1 MTDKH
6 KVVTTEA
13 EIDKVLHLGVA
24 DCIVRADLKKKM
36 MSGKQLRIKL
46 GIDPTGFDLHLGHMV
61 VVHKL
66 REFQDLG
73 HQIILLFG
81 NFTGRIGDP
90 TGKNETRPMRT
101 QEELEA
107 NAADYLKQAS
117 HILDVDKIE
126 VRWNAEWLAPLTF
139 ADVVTLAS
147 QFTVAQMLERDMF
160 QDRIK
165 ANQPISV
172 HEFMYPLMQGYDSVA
187 LKADVELGGTDQTFN
202 LLAGRT
208 LQKAYG
214 QEPQNIMT
222 VPILVGTDGSMKMG
236 KSTGNYIAVADTPED
251 MYGKTMSI
259 PDSAIL
265 TYFELAGR
273 VGGVELAAVAKRLK
287 GGENPKT
294 LKMEL
299 AHLLVRLY
307 KGEKAAQDA
316 EAHFKTVH
324 EKKEVPDEV
333 RMASPTDEKF
343 AMIVDGKKQKILDLV
358 VRSGCFKTTSEARR
372 SITGGSVKWNNEK
385 ITSIDTVVD
394 VRLSTTTDLNSMMV
408 QDGFPDL
415 IQIGK
420 RNFWSVFYLV

>member
-1 MTDKH
+1 MAVITDEK
-6 KVVTTEA
+6 A
-13 EIDKVLHLGVA
+13 IDQLLNLGVA
-24 DCIVRADLKKKM
+24 DVIVKEDLKKKL

-66 REFQDLG
+66 KEFQDLG

-107 NAADYLKQAS
+107 NAKDYMKQAGAL
-117 HILDVDKIE
+117 LDVSKVE
-126 VRWNAEWLAPLTF
+126 VRWNAEWLAPLSF

-214 QEPQNIMT
+214 QEPQNILT

-236 KSTGNYIAVADTPED
+236 KSTGNYIAVAETPED

-259 PDSAIL
+259 PDDLIL
-265 TYFELAGR
+265 NYFELAGR
-273 VGGVELAAVAKRLK
+273 ADGARLAEVSKRLK
-287 GGENPKT
+287 DGENPRN

-299 AHLLVRLY
+299 ARELVRLY
-307 KGEKAAQDA
+307 KGEDEALRA
-316 EAHFKTVH
+316 EEHFKTVH
-324 EKKEVPDEV
+324 QKKEIPDEIEEV
-333 RMASPTDEKF
+333 TLGKATWN
-343 AMIVDGKKQKILDLV
+343 IVDLI
-358 VRSGCFKTTSEARR
+358 SELKLAATKSDARR
-372 SITGGSVKWNNEK
+372 LVEGGGVKWESEK
-385 ITSIDTVVD
+385 VED
-394 VRLSTTTDLNSMMV
+394 VKREVGLTGEAKLLQV
-408 QDGFPDL
+408 
-415 IQIGK
+415 GK
-420 RNFWSVFYLV
+420 RNFRRVRS

>member
-1 MTDKH
+1 MTEKT

-13 EIDKVLHLGVA
+13 VIDRVLNLGVA
-24 DCIVRADLKKKM
+24 DCIVREDLKKKM
-36 MSGKQLRIKL
+36 MSGKVLRIKF

-66 REFQDLG
+66 REFQALG
-73 HQIILLFG
+73 HHIILLFG
-81 NFTGRIGDP
+81 NFTGRLGDP

-107 NAADYLKQAS
+107 NAKDYLKQAAA
-117 HILDVDKIE
+117 ILDEDKLE
-126 VRWNAEWLAPLTF
+126 VRWNADWLAPLSF
-139 ADVVTLAS
+139 ADVLTLTS

-165 ANQPISV
+165 ANQSIGL

-222 VPILVGTDGSMKMG
+222 VPILVGTDGAMKMG
-236 KSTGNYIAVADTPED
+236 KSTGNYIAVADTADD

-273 VGGVELAAVAKRLK
+273 VGGKELGEIEKRLK
-287 GGENPKT
+287 GSENPKI

-307 KGEKAAQDA
+307 KGEKAAMDA

-333 RMASPTDEKF
+333 EEVKVKGATWGVIDL
-343 AMIVDGKKQKILDLV
+343 IVELGLAP
-358 VRSGCFKTTSEARR
+358 TTSEARR
-372 SITGGSVKWNNEK
+372 LIQGGAVKWEEEK
-385 ITSIDTVVD
+385 VED
-394 VRLSTTTDLNSMMV
+394 VKASVELTKEGALLQV
-408 QDGFPDL
+408 
-415 IQIGK
+415 GK
-420 RNFWSVFYLV
+420 RNFRRVLL

>member
-1 MTDKH
+1 MTEKN

-13 EIDKVLHLGVA
+13 VVDKVLNLGVA

-36 MSGKQLRIKL
+36 MSGKVLRIKL

-66 REFQDLG
+66 REFQALG
-73 HQIILLFG
+73 HQIVLIFG

-107 NAADYLKQAS
+107 NAADYLKQAA
-117 HILDVDKIE
+117 HILDADKIE
-126 VRWNAEWLAPLTF
+126 VRWNAEWLAPLSF

-165 ANQPISV
+165 ASQPISV

-222 VPILVGTDGSMKMG
+222 VPILVGTDGTMKMG
-236 KSTGNYIAVADTPED
+236 KSTGNYIAVADTAQD

-273 VGGVELAAVAKRLK
+273 VGGAELGEIEKRLK
-287 GGENPKT
+287 GSENPKT

-307 KGEKAAQDA
+307 KGEAAAQAA
-316 EAHFKTVH
+316 EEHFKTVH

-333 RMASPTDEKF
+333 EEVKLEGIMWNLVEL
-343 AMIVDGKKQKILDLV
+343 IVELKLAP
-358 VRSGCFKTTSEARR
+358 TTSEARR
-372 SITGGSVKWNNEK
+372 LIQGGAVKWEGEK
-385 ITSIDTVVD
+385 VED
-394 VRLSTTTDLNSMMV
+394 VKASVTLTK
-408 QDGFPDL
+408 DGAL
-415 IQIGK
+415 LQVGK
-420 RNFWSVFYLV
+420 RNFRRVLLAK

>member
-1 MTDKH
+1 MSIITDE
-6 KVVTTEA
+6 VR
-13 EIDKVLHLGVA
+13 IDRLLDLGVA
-24 DCIVRADLKKKM
+24 DVIVKEDLKKKL

-66 REFQDLG
+66 KEFQELG

-107 NAADYLKQAS
+107 NAEHYVKQVAPV
-117 HILDVDKIE
+117 LDVSKVE
-126 VRWNAEWLAPLTF
+126 VRWNAEWLAPLSF
-139 ADVVTLAS
+139 SDVVTLAS
-147 QFTVAQMLERDMF
+147 QFTVAQMIERDMF

-165 ANQPISV
+165 NNQPISL

-214 QEPQNIMT
+214 QEPQNVLT

-236 KSTGNYIAVADTPED
+236 KSTGNYIGVDEKPED

-259 PDSAIL
+259 SDDLIV

-273 VGGVELAAVAKRLK
+273 ADAQTLADVKARLAE
-287 GGENPKT
+287 GENPRN

-299 AHLLVRLY
+299 ARRLVELY
-307 KGEKAAQDA
+307 QGTEKAAFA
-316 EAHFKTVH
+316 EDHFKTVH
-324 EKKEVPDEV
+324 QKKEVPDEIETV
-333 RMASPTDEKF
+333 TLAAGAGENGAWNM
-343 AMIVDGKKQKILDLV
+343 VDLIFELKLAATKSD
-358 VRSGCFKTTSEARR
+358 ARR
-372 SITGGSVKWNNEK
+372 LVEGGGVKWAGEK
-385 ITSIDTVVD
+385 VENIKTEVLLTVEPQLLQVGKRHFRH
-394 VRLSTTTDLNSMMV
+394 VRL
-408 QDGFPDL
+408 
-415 IQIGK
+415 
-420 RNFWSVFYLV
+420 